1 MAGTGIAVVD
11 FGVIPVD
18 SGTFTISDSGV
29 AADSFVECFMM
40 QDTTADNSATEHQT
54 GASSFRL
61 SALPAAGSFQLDI
74 CCLFGL
80 CTGEFSVRYV
90 YTP

>member
-1 MAGTGIAVVD
+1 MAGTGIATVD
-11 FGVIPVD
+11 FGATPVD
-18 SGTFTISDSGV
+18 SGTFTISDAGV

-54 GASSFRL
+54 ASASFRL
-61 SALPAAGSFQLDI
+61 SALPGTGSFQLDI

-80 CTGEFSVRYV
+80 CDGEFSVRYV